1 MLASQIVRNEANE
14 VTSGNET
21 YTTYQPIWQSL
32 LESYM
37 GGEDY
42 RRAQNLSRYQLETD
56 AEYATRLK
64 NTPLENHCKSIIGV
78 YMAFL
83 FRQPPEREL
92 DTLEYMPEVDALLED
107 ADYEGRSLDNFM
119 KQVAIWSSVF
129 GHCWVTVHKPNI
141 GAQTVAD
148 EYAAG
153 LRPYL
158 CLLTPLA
165 VLDWQ
170 FTRTPIGSYELSY
183 FKYLED
189 VNGDVKTVKIW
200 TKTEIRT
207 VEYDEKKK
215 MMVGELI
222 EPNQLG
228 RIPAVIA
235 YSTKGPVRGLGISDI
250 QDIADAQRMIY
261 NSLSEIDQSI
271 KLDSHPSLVTTT
283 EVQVGTGAGAL
294 IRMPDNMDASLKP
307 YVLDFGGANVANILQ
322 VIDHLTGAIDKM
334 ANTGAIR
341 TTETRTNSGIAIQTE
356 FELLNARLAEKAD
369 NLELCEEQIWELVA
383 QYMGMTWQ
391 GQIHYPDSFN
401 IRDDSNELGK
411 LQTAKS
417 IATDPRILQNIDM
430 KLAELLDFEVE
441 DVLEAELGLEEE
453 EGLYPEH
460 AATTP
465 ENRTAHI
472 QQMIMDG
479 YTDEEILTIHPEI
492 TAEDILAAKQ
502 NLLGL
507 EE

>member
-21 YTTYQPIWQSL
+21 YTTYQPIWHRL
-32 LESYM
+32 MESYM

-42 RRAQNLSRYQLETD
+42 KAGQNLARYQLETD
-56 AEYATRLK
+56 SEYAQRLR
-64 NTPLENHCKSIIGV
+64 NTPLENHCRSVISV
-78 YMAFL
+78 YVSFL
-83 FRQPPEREL
+83 FRQSPEREL
-92 DTLEYMPEVDALLED
+92 GTLEYNPLVQVMLED
-107 ADYEGRSLDNFM
+107 ADYEGRNMDSFM
-119 KQVAIWSSVF
+119 KQVATWSSVF

-141 GAQTVAD
+141 GAQTLAD

-170 FTRTPIGSYELSY
+170 YRRTAIGSYELVY

-200 TKTEIRT
+200 TKETIQT
-207 VEYDEKKK
+207 IEYDEGKKQI
-215 MMVGELI
+215 VGTVE

-228 RIPAVIA
+228 KIPAVIA

-250 QDIADAQRMIY
+250 QDIADAQKFIY
-261 NSLSEIDQSI
+261 NCLSEIDQSI

-307 YVLDFGGANVANILQ
+307 YVLDFGGANVGNILQ
-322 VIDHLTGAIDKM
+322 VINHMTEVIDKM

-383 QYMGMTWQ
+383 QYMGVAWD
-391 GQIHYPDSFN
+391 GEVHYPDSFN
-401 IRDDSNELGK
+401 IRDDQNELSK

-417 IATDPRILQNIDM
+417 IATDPLISSLIDRRLM
-430 KLAELLDFEVE
+430 DIMDFELVVE
-441 DVLEAELGLEEE
+441 ENIE
-453 EGLYPEH
+453 YPEH
-460 AATTP
+460 PTTTP
-465 ENRTAHI
+465 MDRRIHI
-472 QQMIMDG
+472 QMMITEGM
-479 YTDEEILTIHPEI
+479 TDQGILDLHPEI
-492 TAEDILAAKQ
+492 TQSDIDAARMD
-502 NLLGL
+502 LV
-507 EE
+507 